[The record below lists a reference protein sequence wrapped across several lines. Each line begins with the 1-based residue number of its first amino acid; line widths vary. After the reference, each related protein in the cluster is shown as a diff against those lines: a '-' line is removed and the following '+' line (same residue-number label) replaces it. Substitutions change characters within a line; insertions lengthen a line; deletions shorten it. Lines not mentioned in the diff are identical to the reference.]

1 MRSDFMFLSEE
12 EKAFLLSLA
21 RKAIE
26 HYFKFQKKL
35 ELKPQEIPSPRL
47 VEKGAC
53 FVTLR
58 VGRELRGCIGSLEAH
73 RPLFKDVID
82 NALGA
87 AFGDPRFYPLSPEEL
102 KKTKISISFLTPPAE
117 VAVEMPEEILDRLVP
132 QKHGLIIQ
140 RGVARATFLP
150 AVWDEIPDKLEF
162 LQHLSMKAGLGPD
175 GWKEKGTRFFI
186 YEAEEFSE

>member
-1 MRSDFMFLSEE
+1 MMLSEE

-26 HYFKFQKKL
+26 HYLKTQKKP
-35 ELKPQEIPSPRL
+35 EPKPQEIPSPRL

-53 FVTLR
+53 FITLR
-58 VGRELRGCIGSLEAH
+58 IGRELRGCIGSLEA
-73 RPLFKDVID
+73 RKPLFKDVVD

-87 AFGDPRFYPLSPEEL
+87 AFGDPRFYPLAPEEL
-102 KKTKISISFLTPPAE
+102 KKTKISISFLTQP
-117 VAVEMPEEILDRLVP
+117 VEIFVERPEEILDKLIP
-132 QKHGLIIQ
+132 NKHGLIIQ
-140 RGVARATFLP
+140 QGVARATFLP
-150 AVWDEIPDKLEF
+150 AVWNEIPDKLEF